1 MKERFKNSQWFRDAR
16 FGMFIHWGLYAIPAR
31 GEWVKSIEKIPD
43 EVYDRYF
50 DEFNPTEFDPVF
62 LAKTAKLAGMKY
74 AVLTSKHH
82 DGFCLFDSRY
92 TDYKITNTKYK
103 KDAIREF
110 LDAFRAEGLKVGLY
124 YSLLDWHHP
133 DYPAFDDPYH
143 PMRGN
148 PEANQKRDFSKY
160 LEYMHNQIK
169 ELVTQYGKLDLM
181 WLDFSYDELK
191 GEKWRATELVNMI
204 RSFQPDILI
213 NNRLDAAAD
222 HFGGIMTDE
231 PKVYSGDF
239 ACPELLMPPQGLHDD
254 SGEAIPWEICASIN
268 ESWGYNAQDKNFKDS
283 TLIIKKLIEAV
294 SKGGNFILNIS
305 PDAKGKL
312 QTEAVE
318 TLKKVGEWLRT
329 FGESIYGCDDALLP
343 KPEWGRYTKKGN
355 YIFAHVFERPLGPCL
370 ELSSID
376 KKDIESIVMLN
387 DASEIKL
394 MTEWIAANYP
404 KNTFAEI
411 SPSKHQDITV
421 LKIKLKA

>member
-103 KDAIREF
+103 KDAVREF

-355 YIFAHVFERPLGPCL
+355 YIYAHVFERPLGPCL

>member
-103 KDAIREF
+103 KDAVREF

-411 SPSKHQDITV
+411 
-421 LKIKLKA
+421 